1 MSSIPSVDSI
11 KPVSQGPRLLLRSRW
26 SNIQF
31 LFDLLPVV
39 LVYGLSFLSNS
50 NEFFKCFSLCLPWT
64 IGCTAQHC
72 PVGFFFAGPAILSV
86 RLFYACRKSNQWRS
100 LDPTPWRLAYTK
112 QHCLSSSPSTLNT
125 QLCCCATRHI
135 RWKKKTMSGC
145 ELTSLNWVNCFLMH
159 FFFSSHAVICY
170 SWKANRVSYQRT
182 PEHKQTV
189 DRLLGVSQP
198 LQAQLSNLVQ
208 QMYMQKQNTK
218 RQIKPLLCDLLLDI
232 IVVHSPVALLVLEQS
247 D

>member
-1 MSSIPSVDSI
+1 MFLIVSSLNYWLHCSTLPRGVFFCWTCNIISCLFVLHLQKIQPVTFTGPDTVEISMY
-11 KPVSQGPRLLLRSRW
+11 KATLLVSQHSQHSVMLL
-26 SNIQF
+26 
-31 LFDLLPVV
+31 
-39 LVYGLSFLSNS
+39 
-50 NEFFKCFSLCLPWT
+50 C
-64 IGCTAQHC
+64 H
-72 PVGFFFAGPAILSV
+72 
-86 RLFYACRKSNQWRS
+86 
-100 LDPTPWRLAYTK
+100 
-112 QHCLSSSPSTLNT
+112 STY
-125 QLCCCATRHI
+125 QM
-135 RWKKKTMSGC
+135 KKKNMSGC

-208 QMYMQKQNTK
+208 QMYMQKRNTK